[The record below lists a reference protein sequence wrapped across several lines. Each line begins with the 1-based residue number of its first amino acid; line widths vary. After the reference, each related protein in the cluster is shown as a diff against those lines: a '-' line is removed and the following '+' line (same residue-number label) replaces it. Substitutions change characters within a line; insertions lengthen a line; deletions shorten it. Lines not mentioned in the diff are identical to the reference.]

1 MRCHYIPGK
10 FSEARRRRRPKSDP
24 LLRTITCHI
33 MSQMRIQTHT
43 CSDARRVATAP
54 RWCRAAATPE
64 LELTRTKLSPG
75 AVAQLQPAHRD
86 GPEALPVP
94 VTRQVLAATKLS
106 DFAGWVP
113 DSTQHQPAL
122 PAVPGVA
129 MRAGVLGFFQGL
141 RPGRGPH
148 SATKPPRHGG
158 PACACTCCGQ
168 HSGGPPAG
176 VEAAQRKR
184 STSVVK

>member
-1 MRCHYIPGK
+1 MWTSFLDTAGQQAESSMRCHYIPGK

-129 MRAGVLGFFQGL
+129 MRAGVLGLVQVSWSHDQDNPTPSGRTPSHQQG
-141 RPGRGPH
+141 H
-148 SATKPPRHGG
+148 VS
-158 PACACTCCGQ
+158 
-168 HSGGPPAG
+168 
-176 VEAAQRKR
+176 QRY
-184 STSVVK
+184 S

>member
-64 LELTRTKLSPG
+64 LELTRNPALGLSHCSPRTETG
-75 AVAQLQPAHRD
+75 RKRSPLHPLGRSSHPAAR
-86 GPEALPVP
+86 
-94 VTRQVLAATKLS
+94 LS
-106 DFAGWVP
+106 DFGGWAP
-113 DSTQHQPAL
+113 DSTQPASTS
-122 PAVPGVA
+122 PP
-129 MRAGVLGFFQGL
+129 
-141 RPGRGPH
+141 RGPRRCDESWCPWFLPRSQAGKRPSQCH
-148 SATKPPRHGG
+148 QATKAWAPGIRMYLLW
-158 PACACTCCGQ
+158 
-168 HSGGPPAG
+168 
-176 VEAAQRKR
+176 AAQWRA
-184 STSVVK
+184 TCGH